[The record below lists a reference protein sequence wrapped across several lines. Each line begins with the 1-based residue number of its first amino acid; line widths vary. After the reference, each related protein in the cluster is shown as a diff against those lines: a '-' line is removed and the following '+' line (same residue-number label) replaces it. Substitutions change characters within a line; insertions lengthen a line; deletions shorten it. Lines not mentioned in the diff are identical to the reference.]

1 MPVSEKNDSDKNLPL
16 YEALRQQARQ
26 CLQQAKEPL
35 DHNLDPPFQLM
46 LWGLDQGL
54 QYHNPSYLQ
63 QLRDSVEY
71 LAFQVD
77 DPNQALKYLV
87 EYLDNPQEAR
97 ITHSLLQQSK
107 NPKHASLLLLEALD
121 SAMTAD
127 LNLPGWPP
135 VYPKVE

>member
-1 MPVSEKNDSDKNLPL
+1 MALLGVWYGNFFGAQTHAVLP
-16 YEALRQQARQ
+16 YS
-26 CLQQAKEPL
+26 
-35 DHNLDPPFQLM
+35 
-46 LWGLDQGL
+46 
-54 QYHNPSYLQ
+54 QYLSRLPSYLQ

-97 ITHSLLQQSK
+97 ITHSLLQKSK